1 MPWIGALREPSDCPT
16 HRDQLGRLP
25 WSQSDRLS
33 REHGLRPEPRH
44 LPRRLPGSIPG
55 VVARAAKPTWDGI
68 LVLCS
73 GQPLVLDFLA
83 RSGFGGVSPMA
94 IALL

>member
-1 MPWIGALREPSDCPT
+1 MPWVGAPREPPDCPT

-25 WSQSDRLS
+25 GSQSDRLS
-33 REHGLRPEPRH
+33 REHGLCPEPRH
-44 LPRRLPGSIPG
+44 LPHRLPGSIPG
-55 VVARAAKPTWDGI
+55 VVARTAKPAWDGI

-73 GQPLVLDFLA
+73 GQPLVLDFLTW
-83 RSGFGGVSPMA
+83 SGIGGVSPMA